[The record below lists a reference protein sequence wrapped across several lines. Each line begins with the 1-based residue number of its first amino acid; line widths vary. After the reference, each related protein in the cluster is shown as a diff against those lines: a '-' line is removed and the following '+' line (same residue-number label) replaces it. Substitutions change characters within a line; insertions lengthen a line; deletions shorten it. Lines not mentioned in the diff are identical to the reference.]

1 MVFATR
7 FIFFFLTRLKE
18 LFMIL
23 IGTIYG
29 DADPRSV
36 SSNVMAK
43 AFGFVQHNF
52 QTNKKELFRV
62 FNFKKRSIFNLSNS
76 L

>member
-1 MVFATR
+1 MQRKVVKVFATS
-7 FIFFFLTRLKE
+7 IFFTRLKE

-36 SSNVMAK
+36 SSNVML
-43 AFGFVQHNF
+43 V
-52 QTNKKELFRV
+52 
-62 FNFKKRSIFNLSNS
+62 
-76 L
+76 

>member
-1 MVFATR
+1 MQRKMVKVFA
-7 FIFFFLTRLKE
+7 IFTRLKE

-36 SSNVMAK
+36 SSNVTFK
-43 AFGFVQHNF
+43 PWVLSTLF
-52 QTNKKELFRV
+52 QTSKKELFRV
-62 FNFKKRSIFNLSNS
+62 FNLKKEKEKRFNLCV
-76 L
+76 